1 MSIYV
6 YHANRALMTAASTNT
21 NEKSNFNLSWKL
33 SFMAR
38 LVTPKHRLIWNDE
51 GIAELKKFLSR
62 LQKQANSER
71 FTCRFMSLFWG
82 ERLKKFTSSL
92 KRAQPV
98 VRLHRFFV
106 FEAKNRWEKRKL
118 TVKHTSFPSWV
129 VEIAGLTNC
138 LRNSERSFSV
148 ALSNPWAYVSQ
159 CKLDN

>member
-1 MSIYV
+1 MYTMQIEHWWQRHQQIQMRKVISICPENFHSWLDLSSLYIV
-6 YHANRALMTAASTNT
+6 SSETMRGLPNW
-21 NEKSNFNLSWKL
+21 EKFPL
-33 SFMAR
+33 
-38 LVTPKHRLIWNDE
+38 
-51 GIAELKKFLSR
+51 G

-71 FTCRFMSLFWG
+71 VTCRFVSLFWG

-106 FEAKNRWEKRKL
+106 FEIKSRCEKRKL
-118 TVKHTSFPSWV
+118 TVKHASFPSWV

-138 LRNSERSFSV
+138 LRNSARSFSV

>member
-1 MSIYV
+1 MYTMQIEHWWQRHQQIQMRKVISICPENFHSWLDLSSLYIV
-6 YHANRALMTAASTNT
+6 SSETMRGLPNW
-21 NEKSNFNLSWKL
+21 EKFPL
-33 SFMAR
+33 
-38 LVTPKHRLIWNDE
+38 
-51 GIAELKKFLSR
+51 G
-62 LQKQANSER
+62 LQRQANSER
-71 FTCRFMSLFWG
+71 VTCRFVSLFWG

-106 FEAKNRWEKRKL
+106 FEAKNRCEKRKL

>member
-1 MSIYV
+1 MYTIE
-6 YHANRALMTAASTNT
+6 NRALMTAASTNT

-38 LVTPKHRLIWNDE
+38 FVIPIHRLIWNDE
-51 GIAELKKFLSR
+51 GIAELRKISVGAPETSKLRTSR
-62 LQKQANSER
+62 
-71 FTCRFMSLFWG
+71 FVSLFWG
-82 ERLKKFTSSL
+82 ERLKKFTSFL
-92 KRAQPV
+92 KRTQPV

-106 FEAKNRWEKRKL
+106 FEVKNRCEKRKI